1 MRKSLLLPLVIL
13 SPLAHADLAGVW
25 QGTLGKT
32 AITACFNASPN
43 SGASYYYQRFLA
55 PIQLT
60 RDQAGEPWVEEGKTG
75 LWQLET
81 PQGDLLTG
89 TWSKAQ
95 GAQAIPLRL
104 QRVANATTAD
114 GCASDAYNDPIE
126 AGPPAT
132 KVEKKTFQSHPY
144 QVKTQ
149 GAQVTLTLGGNAP
162 GIARINQDLARL
174 AIPPEGQKNFYRERR
189 TALGQNGGTAT
200 SEITV
205 EPVYWSSQWVTVRF
219 YRWTAGYGSNGISW
233 GLHTWNLQT
242 GKSTDPWSWLGGHY
256 QRYTPNSGHIRLPV
270 PFSTWLANQTTVD
283 EGCPAITDYSNFDL
297 TFDTQGM
304 KLSTPATGDGCDNE
318 LSFTWEQLQP
328 VLSDQGKAALPSLQI
343 P

>member
-81 PQGDLLTG
+81 PQGDLF
-89 TWSKAQ
+89 
-95 GAQAIPLRL
+95 LRL

-149 GAQVTLTLGGNAP
+149 GAQVTLTLGGSAP

-174 AIPPEGQKNFYRERR
+174 AIPPEGQKDFYRERR
-189 TALGQNGGTAT
+189 TALGQNGGTA
-200 SEITV
+200 S
-205 EPVYWSSQWVTVRF
+205 PSGSPSGS
-219 YRWTAGYGSNGISW
+219 TAGPPGTAAMASVGACTPGICRQEKVPTPGPGSADITSATPPTPAIS
-233 GLHTWNLQT
+233 GCPSRSAP
-242 GKSTDPWSWLGGHY
+242 GWLT
-256 QRYTPNSGHIRLPV
+256 RP
-270 PFSTWLANQTTVD
+270 VD

-328 VLSDQGKAALPSLQI
+328 VLSDQGKAALPCRICPREVRGGLRTEPRRVS
-343 P
+343 PRGFRR